1 MEPWSLWIPGVLN
14 KSQMWDLVEK
24 GRITRRGGTAIT
36 PEDLDHSSLDLS
48 LSDEAYEMLPGAVKP
63 VENQPYGWFIQNS
76 GLAKRLDPQSGVFSL
91 REKGTYVFKLN
102 ERLERNLTELEI
114 HGQATAKSSVGRV
127 DVLTRLIVD
136 GMVTYESFDPKGLA
150 RGSGDMYLEIT
161 PITFPVKVRVGAS
174 LSQLR
179 LFYGNPSDVEIRS
192 KVLYQTIFGDERK
205 SDGTLSVD
213 LQNTHIGDIE
223 AAAICARV
231 GKTLEPV
238 PLWKEEP
245 RPDPCRYWSL
255 KESTHD
261 RLIIETEN
269 FYLLRSR
276 EHISIPAGVAVYCR
290 ASDETIGEMRIHYAG
305 FVHPWWGLKR
315 KDGERG
321 TPLIFEVRGHQVNV
335 SLAHGERM
343 ANLSFYRMS
352 QDAPEAD
359 PTPYE
364 EQTLNLSKFFGP
376 WPEKMVRS
384 ADGGLQTA

>member
-1 MEPWSLWIPGVLN
+1 MQALVDRGMITTRGVT
-14 KSQMWDLVEK
+14 
-24 GRITRRGGTAIT
+24 GIT
-36 PEDLDHSSLDLS
+36 LDHSSLILS
-48 LSDEAYEMLPGAVKP
+48 LSDEAYEMLPRAVKP
-63 VENQPYGWFIQNS
+63 VGNHPYGWFIKNQ
-76 GLAKRLDPQSGVFSL
+76 GLAKRLCSENGVFSL
-91 REKGTYVFKLN
+91 KEKGTYIFKLN
-102 ERLERNLTELEI
+102 EHLERSLTALEI
-114 HGQATAKSSVGRV
+114 HGQATGKSSVGRV

-136 GMVTYESFDPKGLA
+136 GMVTYERFNPEGLA

-161 PITFPVKVRVGAS
+161 PITFPVKVRAGGS

-192 KVLYQTIFGDERK
+192 KVLYQTIFNDEQK
-205 SDGTLSVD
+205 NDGTLSVD
-213 LQNTHIGDIE
+213 LQNTHIGDVK
-223 AAAICARV
+223 AAAIRARA
-231 GKTLEPV
+231 GGTREPV
-238 PLWKEEP
+238 PLWEEKP
-245 RPDPCRYWSL
+245 KPDPCRYWDL
-255 KESTHD
+255 IESTGE
-261 RLIIETEN
+261 RLVVETES

-315 KDGERG
+315 SDGERG

-352 QDAPEAD
+352 DDAGDAD

-364 EQTLNLSKFFGP
+364 DQTLRLSKFFGA
-376 WPEKMVRS
+376 WPERMVRS
-384 ADGGLQTA
+384 TDGSLQAG